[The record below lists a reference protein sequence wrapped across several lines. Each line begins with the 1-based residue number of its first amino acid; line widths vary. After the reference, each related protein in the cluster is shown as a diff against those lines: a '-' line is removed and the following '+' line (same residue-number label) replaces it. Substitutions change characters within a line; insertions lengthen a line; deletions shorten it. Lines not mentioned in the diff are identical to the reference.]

1 MPHALILGGTG
12 LIGRAVAQRL
22 LTAGWTVDVTGRDP
36 RRMPS
41 GIAAM
46 GAGFTAADRADEEQL
61 RAAPGTGAGLLVDCL
76 CYTAADARLLL
87 PLAADAT
94 STVLISSRAVYADA
108 DGNHANSDVPPRFDG
123 PVRETRPTVAPGDM
137 DHRSREGYGPNKV
150 AAEQV
155 ALDSGL
161 PVTVVRPSR
170 VHGVGAARPREWVF
184 VKRALDRRAA
194 VLLARRGTGVV
205 HPTAAAN
212 IAALVETVAVRPG
225 ARVLNRADPDA
236 PSALAISR
244 VIARRLGHVW
254 DEVRLDAS
262 APDPL
267 GRTRG
272 THRTRP
278 YSTPPPPKPSGTGPP
293 GTTRRRPPPRSTGSP
308 PPPGP
313 ATPRGSCPG
322 RTTRT
327 SAPSST
333 TRPRTPSSPRT
344 PAAPEPPL

>member
-1 MPHALILGGTG
+1 
-12 LIGRAVAQRL
+12 
-22 LTAGWTVDVTGRDP
+22 
-36 RRMPS
+36 MPS

-61 RAAPGTGAGLLVDCL
+61 RAAPGTGADLLVDCL

-212 IAALVETVAVRPG
+212 IAALVETVDRAAGRARPQP
-225 ARVLNRADPDA
+225 RRPRRAERPRHLPRHRPTPRA
-236 PSALAISR
+236 
-244 VIARRLGHVW
+244 RLG
-254 DEVRLDAS
+254 RS
-262 APDPL
+262 
-267 GRTRG
+267 
-272 THRTRP
+272 
-278 YSTPPPPKPSGTGPP
+278 
-293 GTTRRRPPPRSTGSP
+293 PPRRER
-308 PPPGP
+308 PGP
-313 ATPRGSCPG
+313 AGTHPWDSPHPAVLD
-322 RTTRT
+322 T
-327 SAPSST
+327 SAAEALGHRPAGDYAT
-333 TRPRTPSSPRT
+333 TAAAEIDWLAAARTGDAAGILPRPDDPYFRPFFDY
-344 PAAPEPPL
+344 AAEDAFLTAHTRRA